1 MREGPSIVHVRSYT
15 GGQAQV
21 EAEGGTL
28 GEVMADLE
36 RRHPGLR
43 FRVIDEQDRIRT
55 HMNFFVGG
63 LLARDLG
70 HRIRSGEEVFI
81 LGALSRGERTVAV
94 PRYAFLVV
102 QADMMMAETVSRR

>member
-1 MREGPSIVHVRSYT
+1 MPVKIHLSSHVRSYT
-15 GGQAQV
+15 GGQAHV

-36 RRHPGLR
+36 RRYPGLR
-43 FRVIDEQDRIRT
+43 FRVIDEQDRIRA

-70 HRIRSGEEVFI
+70 HRIRPGEEVFI
-81 LGALSRGERTVAV
+81 LGALSGG
-94 PRYAFLVV
+94 
-102 QADMMMAETVSRR
+102 